1 MARRMP
7 GLLASALAATAAGE
21 SGQQARGTAMHR
33 AAAAAVSVLL
43 TGGQCGCWYVMAAA
57 AGVVGLSVVE

>member
-7 GLLASALAATAAGE
+7 GLLASALAATAAVE
-21 SGQQARGTAMHR
+21 SGQQARETAVYR
-33 AAAAAVSVLL
+33 AAAASLLL